1 MQQIQT
7 DANMIATFEAKPRVY
22 EGHPFI
28 VEAGVSIGGD
38 DSVSTGVT
46 VHRFA
51 NRIPMLFEG
60 GADVVTRIANKH
72 INWASYKIKPNA
84 DKIGVFVS
92 ISSTKIPFKGTSKE
106 YIGEDAVPIAE
117 CVKHALMKCANELKG
132 KIAKANAA
140 KEKKDRKRN
149 LTKYVEDVS
158 RSIFN
163 VVFSISQDS
172 AKRQRTGLKGADMLE
187 NVQAKQVTK
196 ANFEAELHKHIN
208 KVDYE
213 CGLEYAAQHGSK
225 KTEEFFIQ
233 PLSPSACTTMMSHQ
247 NFSISMTG

>member
-1 MQQIQT
+1 MH
-7 DANMIATFEAKPRVY
+7 AAA
-22 EGHPFI
+22 
-28 VEAGVSIGGD
+28 
-38 DSVSTGVT
+38 
-46 VHRFA
+46 
-51 NRIPMLFEG
+51 G

-172 AKRQRTGLKGADMLE
+172 AKRQRTGLKGTGA
-187 NVQAKQVTK
+187 QA
-196 ANFEAELHKHIN
+196 
-208 KVDYE
+208 
-213 CGLEYAAQHGSK
+213 
-225 KTEEFFIQ
+225 
-233 PLSPSACTTMMSHQ
+233 ACVCA
-247 NFSISMTG
+247 